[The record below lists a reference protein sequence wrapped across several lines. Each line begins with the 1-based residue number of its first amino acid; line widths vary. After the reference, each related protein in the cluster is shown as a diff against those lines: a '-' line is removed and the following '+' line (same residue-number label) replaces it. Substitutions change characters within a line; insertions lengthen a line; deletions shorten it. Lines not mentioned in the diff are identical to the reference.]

1 MITVV
6 VFLFI
11 RKIFFSVKIISER
24 YMFCSK
30 DYLILLDLYKRIV
43 IFFIFN
49 NTCVIISLGEDNN
62 EDIK

>member
-1 MITVV
+1 
-6 VFLFI
+6 
-11 RKIFFSVKIISER
+11 
-24 YMFCSK
+24 MFCSK